1 MNKKSFL
8 LRPYQKLIVD
18 HQIDKPRGNTWAGMG
33 MGKTPS
39 TLCVLDIAYMS
50 GLYVSPTL
58 VIAPVRVARS
68 TWPDEVAKWD
78 FNNLGVETIIGTKD
92 QRKHALRNR
101 NANVFTINYENL
113 PWLVEELGANW
124 PFEQVIA
131 DESTRLKSFRLRGG
145 GVRAASLRKIAF
157 KKVKRWQNL
166 TGTHAP
172 NGLIDLWGQNWFVDG
187 GQRLGSNINA
197 FLSRWFHK
205 ISYGEF
211 SKFTPADFA
220 IKQIP
225 EFLKDVCISIHAK
238 DWFDIKDPIVHR
250 VYVDLSDNLK
260 RQYKQLEKE
269 MFLELGD
276 VGIEAFNAASKT
288 IKCLQFAN
296 GALYID
302 DKKNFKEVHDLKIQA
317 LESIINEAGGMPV
330 IVAYH
335 FEHDK
340 VRLLKAFKQARV
352 LDTNPKTIRD
362 WNAGK
367 IPILLAHPDSA
378 GHGLNLQE
386 GGNILVYFAHWW
398 NLESSDQ
405 ILERIGPTRQA
416 QSGYDRPVFVY
427 EIIVRGTVD
436 EDIIERK
443 KSKRDTQDILLESM
457 KRKGFC
463 TH

>member
-1 MNKKSFL
+1 
-8 LRPYQKLIVD
+8 
-18 HQIDKPRGNTWAGMG
+18 
-33 MGKTPS
+33 
-39 TLCVLDIAYMS
+39 
-50 GLYVSPTL
+50 
-58 VIAPVRVARS
+58 
-68 TWPDEVAKWD
+68 
-78 FNNLGVETIIGTKD
+78 
-92 QRKHALRNR
+92 
-101 NANVFTINYENL
+101 
-113 PWLVEELGANW
+113 
-124 PFEQVIA
+124 
-131 DESTRLKSFRLRGG
+131 
-145 GVRAASLRKIAF
+145 
-157 KKVKRWQNL
+157 
-166 TGTHAP
+166 
-172 NGLIDLWGQNWFVDG
+172 
-187 GQRLGSNINA
+187 
-197 FLSRWFHK
+197 
-205 ISYGEF
+205 
-211 SKFTPADFA
+211 
-220 IKQIP
+220 
-225 EFLKDVCISIHAK
+225 
-238 DWFDIKDPIVHR
+238 
-250 VYVDLSDNLK
+250 
-260 RQYKQLEKE
+260 

-317 LESIINEAGGMPV
+317 LESIINESGGMPV

-378 GHGLNLQE
+378 GHGLNLQD